1 MISKRADGLGHWEK
15 GKRRHSTDVRT
26 RRRLQ
31 AAIRRALNTP
41 SRNPNRPG
49 RTMSRKEIAALVGV
63 NDKTVARWYAD
74 EDFPSPE
81 TAAHA
86 IRVLNAVA
94 RRAAPR

>member
-15 GKRRHSTDVRT
+15 GKRRHSTDART

-31 AAIRRALNTP
+31 AAIRRALNAP
-41 SRNPNRPG
+41 SNNQNRPG
-49 RTMSRKEIAALVGV
+49 RAMSRKEIAALVGV
-63 NDKTVARWYAD
+63 TDKTIARWYRD

-86 IRVLNAVA
+86 IDVLNAVA
-94 RRAAPR
+94 RQRAPR

>member
-15 GKRRHSTDVRT
+15 GKRRHSTDART

-31 AAIRRALNTP
+31 AAIRRALNAP
-41 SRNPNRPG
+41 SQNPNRPG
-49 RTMSRKEIAALVGV
+49 RAMSRKEIAVILGV

-81 TAAHA
+81 TAARA
-86 IRVLNAVA
+86 IDVLNAVA
-94 RRAAPR
+94 RRRAPR